1 MRTSLAVLTL
11 LSGLVVSGCRSG
23 DDEIRI
29 TSVRLEDT
37 GSKLL
42 AHVGVHNGTAYSL
55 YVYERPRRILWD
67 EPTKTLT
74 LAMRENEC
82 TDTST
87 LCLHYAFPQYRE
99 VDGDTDEDVVVELP
113 RTLSKL
119 ATPAQGSGSAAPTF
133 EKLEI
138 ATASRVVVEMAW
150 ADDPVQSTE
159 PGQDP
164 RKAVIA
170 AEREILNGEWRR

>member
-1 MRTSLAVLTL
+1 MRTSVTVFAVASAL
-11 LSGLVVSGCRSG
+11 LVSGCRSG

-55 YVYERPRRILWD
+55 YVYQRPRRILWD

-82 TDTST
+82 TDTSST
-87 LCLHYAFPQYRE
+87 LCLHYAFPQYVE
-99 VDGDTDEDVVVELP
+99 VDGDTNEDVVVELP

-119 ATPAQGSGSAAPTF
+119 AASPTGGAAPAF

-138 ATASRVVVEMAW
+138 ATANRVLVEMAW
-150 ADDPVQSTE
+150 ADDPVERTD

>member
-1 MRTSLAVLTL
+1 VRKLVLFVALTV
-11 LSGLVVSGCRSG
+11 GLTVSGCRSG

-29 TSVRLEDT
+29 ASVSLEDT
-37 GSKLL
+37 GQKLL
-42 AHVGVHNGTAYSL
+42 AHVRVHNGTAYSL

-82 TDTST
+82 TDTSST
-87 LCLHYAFPQYRE
+87 ICLHYTFPQYTE
-99 VDGDTDEDVVVELP
+99 VDGDSDDDLVVELP

-119 ATPAQGSGSAAPTF
+119 AAPAPGSGAPSF

-138 ATASRVVVEMAW
+138 ATANRVVVEMAW
-150 ADDPVQSTE
+150 ADDPVEGTD

>member
-1 MRTSLAVLTL
+1 MRTSLTVLAVASALC
-11 LSGLVVSGCRSG
+11 VSSCHSG
-23 DDEIRI
+23 DDQVRI
-29 TSVRLEDT
+29 ASVRLEGT
-37 GSKLL
+37 GQELF
-42 AHVGVHNGTAYSL
+42 AHVTVHNGTAYSL
-55 YVYERPRRILWD
+55 HVYESPRRILWD
-67 EPTKTLT
+67 QPTKTLT

-82 TDTST
+82 TDTSST
-87 LCLHYAFPQYRE
+87 LCLHYTFPRYVE
-99 VDGDTDEDVVVELP
+99 IDADTEDDVVVKLP

-119 ATPAQGSGSAAPTF
+119 AAPAPGSGAPSF

-138 ATASRVVVEMAW
+138 ATADRVVVEMAW
-150 ADDPVQSTE
+150 ADDPVERTD